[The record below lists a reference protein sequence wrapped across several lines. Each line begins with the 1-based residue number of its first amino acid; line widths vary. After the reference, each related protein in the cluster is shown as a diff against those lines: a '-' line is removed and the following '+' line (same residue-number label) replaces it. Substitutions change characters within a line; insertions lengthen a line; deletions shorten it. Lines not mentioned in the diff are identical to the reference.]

1 MIEKIIVDLQIKVP
15 AVQRTWELGMS
26 IDFDILVVDSY
37 VKHVFPNCLKKTKDI
52 HRCDLKRAIIR
63 CMDANM
69 FSANMFAIDR

>member
-1 MIEKIIVDLQIKVP
+1 MEKRIATFRLW
-15 AVQRTWELGMS
+15 RTLVNGKREL
-26 IDFDILVVDSY
+26 F
-37 VKHVFPNCLKKTKDI
+37 KLKKTKDI